1 MVKIMTNEVYNNWV
15 KMKKRMEDGGSNF
28 TNNSFYERAFT
39 CVATRKDPGIPGG
52 DAYYQHFLKFF
63 CVA

>member
-1 MVKIMTNEVYNNWV
+1 
-15 KMKKRMEDGGSNF
+15 MEDGGSNF
-28 TNNSFYERAFT
+28 TNNSFYERACT
-39 CVATRKDPGIPGG
+39 CVATRKDPGTPGG